1 MTARMTA
8 GLITLMMAALASPVM
23 AERYSP
29 SHTCIQ
35 PVKPEQFHNN
45 GEVAMFN
52 DAVRE
57 YKRCITKFADEH
69 YGIATSHQGA
79 ADQAISEWNRF
90 LNENDLN

>member
-8 GLITLMMAALASPVM
+8 GLITLMMTAFACPVM

-45 GEVAMFN
+45 GGVAMFN

-57 YKRCITKFADEH
+57 YKRCI
-69 YGIATSHQGA
+69 ATSHQGA
-79 ADQAISEWNRF
+79 ADQAIGEWNQF